1 MAFDTFLLD
10 HESLIRLG
18 FLFGAL
24 PLLAG
29 WELLAPRRSLEA
41 SRALRWSNNVALAVV
56 NVLTVRV
63 LFPTAAVGL
72 AVFVEGHGSG
82 LFNMVRLP
90 YVLAVILS
98 VLAFDLA
105 VYLVHLAFH
114 TAPVLWR
121 MHRVH
126 HADLDVDV
134 TTALRFHPVQ
144 MLLSTLVKL
153 AVILVLGPPVLAVV
167 LFESVFHS
175 LLLFNHSNVRIPPA
189 ADRVLR
195 WFVVTPDMHRVHHSI
210 RRIEADSNFGFA
222 LPWWDRLFGTYRAKP
237 AAGHDHMTLGIGEFR
252 EPRDSRLDRLLLNPA
267 LDARGAD
274 DGVGPG

>member
-189 ADRVLR
+189 ASRAGRAFSHPGPTTASAPRASRAGFSSRRSSLESLGSRNSPMPRVM
-195 WFVVTPDMHRVHHSI
+195 WS
-210 RRIEADSNFGFA
+210 
-222 LPWWDRLFGTYRAKP
+222 WP
-237 AAGHDHMTLGIGEFR
+237 AAGLAR
-252 EPRDSRLDRLLLNPA
+252 YVPNSRSHQGKANPKLLSASIL
-267 LDARGAD
+267 RME
-274 DGVGPG
+274 